1 MLEAADAEIGNAGE
15 EFPAPSASGDLRPLG
30 VWVEDDLGML
40 PRFPHQ
46 ESFPIAK
53 GLINRYLT
61 QDSPGCLTTPPEL
74 DLRIP
79 SYRDLRIALF
89 WLGFGLLETPTLEQ
103 PTMHLVPLC
112 KDLDTYVDTA
122 QELGYDH
129 TSSVNSRPT
138 WHRISRGIEK
148 EVRGTAA
155 AASSASASQSSSS
168 SASCQTSSNGGYASA
183 FAGCSP
189 AAASAATAS
198 RACEGCRG
206 TGSTPCH
213 QASIYELKAKGAH
226 KGQASWVRARES
238 TSWLRDDSDSEQ
250 EVLEEDSGGHEGSMP
265 SSCGALSAPQDG
277 LRAGIGLTG
286 GPSSQGA
293 PGLWTWRHMAF
304 EGLPIDMD
312 EDSYKVKLLH
322 AGGWSS
328 SSGSS
333 EGDGA
338 SPRSPRASSSAAT
351 GSLLHQAAGGLE
363 AGQVDQFSVTFVSGT
378 GLDEDPGEDARL
390 CTFCLD
396 EMHIGEELC
405 RLPCMHTFH
414 RRCVYAWLARDRRCM
429 LCRLDV
435 TRPDG

>member
-1 MLEAADAEIGNAGE
+1 ME
-15 EFPAPSASGDLRPLG
+15 EFHAASVGGDLRPLG

-61 QDSPGCLTTPPEL
+61 QDSPGCLTMPPEL

-129 TSSVNSRPT
+129 TSSVNSRPS
-138 WHRISRGIEK
+138 WHRVSKVVEK
-148 EVRGTAA
+148 EAHAVA
-155 AASSASASQSSSS
+155 AASSASSQSSSS
-168 SASCQTSSNGGYASA
+168 SASCQISNLGGYPGTLAACAPATASA
-183 FAGCSP
+183 P
-189 AAASAATAS
+189 TTS
-198 RACEGCRG
+198 RACEARLGA
-206 TGSTPCH
+206 GSPACH

-226 KGQASWVRARES
+226 KGQASWVRSRASS

-250 EVLEEDSGGHEGSMP
+250 EVLEEDPGGHHGSLP
-265 SSCGALSAPQDG
+265 SSCGALSTPQDS
-277 LRAGIGLTG
+277 RIGLTG
-286 GPSSQGA
+286 GGSSRGA
-293 PGLWTWRHMAF
+293 SGIWTWRHMAF

-338 SPRSPRASSSAAT
+338 SPRSPRASSSGAT
-351 GSLLHQAAGGLE
+351 GPLAQQAGGLE
-363 AGQVDQFSVTFVSGT
+363 AEQIGQFSVTFVSGMC
-378 GLDEDPGEDARL
+378 LDEDPGETSCL

-414 RRCVYAWLARDRRCM
+414 RRCVYAWLGRDRRCM